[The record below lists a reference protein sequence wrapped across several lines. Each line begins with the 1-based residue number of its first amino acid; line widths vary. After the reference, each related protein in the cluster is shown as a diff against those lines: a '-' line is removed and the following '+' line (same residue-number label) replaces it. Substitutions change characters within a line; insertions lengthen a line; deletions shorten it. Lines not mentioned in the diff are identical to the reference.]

1 MQVVTRAD
9 SQSMP
14 KVRLVTE
21 GGNEIVS
28 LDKALAAAEDQG
40 LDLVCVSPDADPP
53 VCKVDDF
60 KKLRYESKKQKH
72 KRPRTQAVKE
82 IQVKVNI
89 SDHDLGTKLR
99 AIEKFLERGDKVKL
113 SVRLKGREREHPERA
128 EELFEKILTMVTCKV
143 SRIPGPSP
151 LAMLEPGK

>member
-113 SVRLKGREREHPERA
+113 SVYAHLRGLLSHGWSPFRSCPHLVLVP
-128 EELFEKILTMVTCKV
+128 F
-143 SRIPGPSP
+143 RIYIW
-151 LAMLEPGK
+151 